1 MKFGVERRP
10 DPVIDLTPM
19 IDIVFQLVLFFMV
32 STTFVNA
39 PGIQVELP
47 RSNVQDVIVENRDI
61 TIWMNVDGQVM
72 LNREYVELG
81 TLRSELSRL
90 SKQDI
95 DQLVIIKADV
105 GVTHGRVVTVMDMV
119 RGFGLR
125 GWPSRRIPKGEASLS
140 GTIRAR
146 RRLSRIRRR
155 KSW

>member
-90 SKQDI
+90 SK
-95 DQLVIIKADV
+95 A
-105 GVTHGRVVTVMDMV
+105 GY
-119 RGFGLR
+119 
-125 GWPSRRIPKGEASLS
+125 
-140 GTIRAR
+140 
-146 RRLSRIRRR
+146 
-155 KSW
+155 

>member
-1 MKFGVERRP
+1 MKFGVARRP

-47 RSNVQDVIVENRDI
+47 RSNVDDVIVENRDI

-72 LNREYVELG
+72 LNRDYVELS
-81 TLRSELSRL
+81 TLKSELAKL
-90 SKQDI
+90 AKQDI

-105 GVTHGRVVTVMDMV
+105 GVTHGRVVTVMDLV
-119 RGFGLR
+119 RGFGFTR
-125 GWPSRRIPKGEASLS
+125 MAIATDGE
-140 GTIRAR
+140 TKMEPIKDDPRTP
-146 RRLSRIRRR
+146 
-155 KSW
+155 

>member
-1 MKFGVERRP
+1 MKFGVARRP

-72 LNREYVELG
+72 LNRDYVELS

-90 SKQDI
+90 SKQDV

-119 RGFGLR
+119 RGFGFTR
-125 GWPSRRIPKGEASLS
+125 MAIATDTEGGASPVKDDPR
-140 GTIRAR
+140 TP
-146 RRLSRIRRR
+146 
-155 KSW
+155 